1 VVGAALVV
9 CAEVAAVV
17 GALDVPGAVVAAAF
31 ADVGDVAAALLG
43 AVLAGV
49 LLLVVLPG
57 SACAYPPASTT
68 APAADATVI
77 QPVAVRTRRSPRS
90 RASARRCAS
99 KCGKLGL
106 LGRRSLP
113 GRDLHGPEP
122 SLTDRRFGIC
132 LGNVQIR

>member
-9 CAEVAAVV
+9 RAEVAAED
-17 GALDVPGAVVAAAF
+17 GALDAAGAVVAAAF
-31 ADVGDVAAALLG
+31 GDVGDVAAALLG
-43 AVLAGV
+43 AAFAG
-49 LLLVVLPG
+49 LLLDVFPG

-99 KCGKLGL
+99 KCGKVGL

-113 GRDLHGPEP
+113 GRDLNGPEP
-122 SLTDRRFGIC
+122 SLTDRRFGMC
-132 LGNVQIR
+132 

>member
-9 CAEVAAVV
+9 RAEVAAED
-17 GALDVPGAVVAAAF
+17 GALAAAGAVVAAA
-31 ADVGDVAAALLG
+31 ARDVAAALLG
-43 AVLAGV
+43 AAFAGV
-49 LLLVVLPG
+49 PLLDVFPG

-77 QPVAVRTRRSPRS
+77 QPVAMRTRRSPRS

-99 KCGKLGL
+99 KCGKVGL

-113 GRDLHGPEP
+113 GRDLNGPEP
-122 SLTDRRFGIC
+122 SLTDRRFGMC
-132 LGNVQIR
+132 